1 MNEIMTWLEENATYE
16 NLIALA
22 NVLST
27 VGIGLAFVMNYVKNT
42 KEKILGATKLISGVN
57 NTIEPLM
64 KKTVDGSLLV
74 LTTEI
79 KQLRL
84 DNQRLL
90 QATVLNLSGD
100 PQSRIAAIKLLSET
114 KEVASVVIEQSTA
127 SVIAEIKAVQ
137 VEAQKEIAKVEVIK
151 EEIVALKETL

>member
-1 MNEIMTWLEENATYE
+1 
-16 NLIALA
+16 
-22 NVLST
+22 
-27 VGIGLAFVMNYVKNT
+27 MNYVKNT

-57 NTIEPLM
+57 STIEPLM

>member
-1 MNEIMTWLEENATYE
+1 
-16 NLIALA
+16 
-22 NVLST
+22 
-27 VGIGLAFVMNYVKNT
+27 
-42 KEKILGATKLISGVN
+42 
-57 NTIEPLM
+57 M